1 MPLVQ
6 LWSWDSECG
15 HTQSYT
21 PGSTSTLPEAVALV
35 LGMGV
40 HRTVVEVLTTCRVVE
55 LVTLVLGCDN
65 NDFFGRRV
73 VQPCLLLYG
82 WVVMMTSDYL
92 SGENCWCPLQMS

>member
-21 PGSTSTLPEAVALV
+21 PGSTGILPEAVALV

-40 HRTVVEVLTTCRVVE
+40 HRTVMEVWTMCRVVE
-55 LVTLVLGCDN
+55 LVTRVLGCEN
-65 NDFFGRRV
+65 NDFFFGRRV
-73 VQPCLLLYG
+73 VQPCLLL
-82 WVVMMTSDYL
+82 
-92 SGENCWCPLQMS
+92 